1 MSVNDTID
9 EYRKELNRAEAG
21 IEAAIRVIG
30 PLSGSQA
37 LSEDR
42 AALMQALDRVSE
54 TLHGLYRLYNNRNIK
69 SDIDEKKIA
78 AHKKFTVSMAV
89 DGRIDVTV
97 EAETAKEA
105 FEKAKDAFTEADLSR
120 METVDSRP
128 VNAYDNDAKVYT
140 DYE

>member
-1 MSVNDTID
+1 MSINGIID

-21 IEAAIRVIG
+21 IEAAIRAIG
-30 PLSGSQA
+30 PLSGAQA

-42 AALMQALDRVSE
+42 AALTQALDRVSE
-54 TLHGLYRLYNNRNIK
+54 TLHGLYRLYDNRNIK
-69 SDIDEKKIA
+69 KA
-78 AHKKFTVSMAV
+78 TVRKKFTVSMAV

-97 EAETAKEA
+97 EAETAQEA